1 MLLLIC
7 EMFRDWRCDKP
18 HTFPFKGFILI
29 HNIRLLK
36 TGKNIWRVLMNANT
50 ANIEKNSKRQ
60 INGKERASY
69 AFYFV
74 GQNIFYLLLTT
85 YLNTYFL
92 DIGISAL
99 VLSGLILAV
108 KVWDAINDPIFGGIV
123 DRAKFKNGKFLPWL
137 RVSLIAIPAA
147 TILLFAIPSSV
158 PAILKIVW
166 AAIGYMMWDTAYT
179 ICDVPIF
186 GIVTTMTSSQDERVS
201 LMASGRIAAMAAA
214 VVVTILVPQFR
225 SIIGG
230 WFPMAV
236 ILSLLGLLFMIP
248 ICLTA
253 KERIKPPA
261 AEKDVSFKEMISFI
275 AKNKYMLIFYSAVII
290 SQATVIGTP
299 LGLII
304 SRSFWGDE
312 GLTTLLTLATIIPA
326 VLLGVFIPKILKKV
340 DKYKLFLFS
349 LIGGAVMSVVIYFTG
364 YQNFSINLIL
374 QAIKGIPVGIG
385 IMIMFMFTPDC
396 AEYSTYKLG
405 ISASGVAFSIQTF
418 SVKLTGALASS
429 LSAFALFLVGY
440 VSAEGAVQ
448 HAGFNGRL
456 WMAYN
461 LIPAAGYLAGA
472 MIFRFYKLRDK
483 DVQIMTKANSGEITR
498 EEATKLLGGR
508 YE

>member
-1 MLLLIC
+1 MESCWHREKYGGMLMK
-7 EMFRDWRCDKP
+7 E
-18 HTFPFKGFILI
+18 T
-29 HNIRLLK
+29 
-36 TGKNIWRVLMNANT
+36 NAQANRNPTRQT
-50 ANIEKNSKRQ
+50 A
-60 INGKERASY
+60 GKERASY

-74 GQNIFYLLLTT
+74 GQNIFYILLST

-123 DRAKFKNGKFLPWL
+123 DRAKFKSGKFLPWL
-137 RVSLIAIPAA
+137 RVSLVAIPTA
-147 TILLFAIPSSV
+147 TVFLFAIPSTV
-158 PAILKIVW
+158 PGTLKIIW
-166 AAIGYMMWDTAYT
+166 AAIGYMLWDTAYT

-186 GIVTTMTSSQDERVS
+186 GIVTTMTNSQDERVS
-201 LMASGRIAAMAAA
+201 LMAAGRIAAMAAA

-230 WFPMAV
+230 WFPMALV
-236 ILSLLGLLFMIP
+236 LALLGLLFMIP

-261 AEKDVSFKEMISFI
+261 AEKDVSFKEMFSFI

-290 SQATVIGTP
+290 SQATAIGTP

-304 SRSFWGDE
+304 SRSFWDDE
-312 GLTTLLTLATIIPA
+312 SLTTLLTLGTIVPA
-326 VLLGVFIPKILKKV
+326 ILLGVFIPKILKKI
-340 DKYKLFLFS
+340 DKYNLYLFS
-349 LIGGAVMSVVIYFTG
+349 LIGGAALSIIIYFVG
-364 YQNFSINLIL
+364 YQNFNLNLIL

-396 AEYSTYKLG
+396 SEYSTYKLG
-405 ISASGVAFSIQTF
+405 ISAPGVAFSIQTF
-418 SVKLTGALASS
+418 SVKLTSALASS

-440 VSAEGAVQ
+440 VSIEGAVQ
-448 HAGFNGRL
+448 PVGFTGRL
-456 WMAYN
+456 WMMYN
-461 LIPAAGYLAGA
+461 FVPAAGYIIGA
-472 MIFRFYKLRDK
+472 LIFRYYKLRDK

-498 EEATKLLGGR
+498 EEASLLLGGK